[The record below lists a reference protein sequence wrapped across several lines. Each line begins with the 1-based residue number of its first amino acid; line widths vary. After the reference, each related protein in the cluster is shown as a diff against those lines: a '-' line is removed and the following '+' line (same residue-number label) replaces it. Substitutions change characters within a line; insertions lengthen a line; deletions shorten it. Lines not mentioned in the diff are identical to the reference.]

1 MKHFF
6 LTDLSEMLHTLG
18 KFSVTGVVISM
29 GFIVMTAFTGFSKM
43 VGEKEVHFS
52 SIFTM
57 SYEYVSW
64 IP

>member
-29 GFIVMTAFTGFSKM
+29 GFIVMTAFTGFSKT
-43 VGEKEVHFS
+43 VGDKV
-52 SIFTM
+52 
-57 SYEYVSW
+57 V
-64 IP
+64 